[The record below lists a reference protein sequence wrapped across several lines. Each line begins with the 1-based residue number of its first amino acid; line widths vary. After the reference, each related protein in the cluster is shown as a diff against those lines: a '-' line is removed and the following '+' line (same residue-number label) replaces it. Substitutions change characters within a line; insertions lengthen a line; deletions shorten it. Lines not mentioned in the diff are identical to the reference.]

1 MKNAR
6 AGAPKSGG
14 ARLSIGALARASGI
28 PVETIR
34 TWESRYGFPVPER
47 KASGHRVYTLS
58 NVARLKRIAAA
69 LARGNRA
76 GQVVGASDAEL
87 QALLGATEAPPEPAP
102 AAAWAGSSSVDEL
115 LRLVEGFDAERLTR
129 LLLADWA
136 RLGPLEFLETRIAP
150 MARAVGEA
158 WEKGRL
164 GVRHEHFLSERIGDL
179 LRSLRLPFE
188 ERARGPLVVIA
199 SLPGEAHALG
209 LQMAALTLVA
219 AGSRVLYLGPETPP
233 SEMLSLVRDIRAR
246 GLGLSVSV
254 ATAGA
259 RTKAQIRRLR
269 ARLPRRVALV
279 VGGEGAPEPGPGV
292 EVVRDL
298 RALDAWA
305 RRMVG

>member
-1 MKNAR
+1 MRATR
-6 AGAPKSGG
+6 AGTAASGG

-47 KASGHRVYTLS
+47 KPSGHRVYPLS
-58 NVARLKRIAAA
+58 NVARLKRIAEA

-87 QALLGATEAPPEPAP
+87 QALLGATAGPPGPAP
-102 AAAWAGSSSVDEL
+102 AAVGSSGVDEL
-115 LRLVEGFDAERLTR
+115 LRLVESFDAERLTR

-158 WEKGRL
+158 WEEGRL

-188 ERARGPLVVIA
+188 EHARGALVVIA

-209 LQMAALTLVA
+209 LQMAALALSF
-219 AGSRVLYLGPETPP
+219 AGSRVLYVGAEVPP
-233 SEMLSLVRDIRAR
+233 PEMLSLVRDTGARA
-246 GLGLSVSV
+246 LGLSVSV
-254 ATAGA
+254 ATRGP
-259 RTKAQIRRLR
+259 RTKTQIRRLR
-269 ARLPRRVALV
+269 AALPKRVALL
-279 VGGEGAPEPGPGV
+279 VGGEGAPDPWPGV

-298 RALDAWA
+298 RGLDAWA
-305 RRMVG
+305 RRMAG